1 MSHHHKHQEKLV
13 IDVDIESIQ
22 QDRLLRH
29 ILHYVRKIYEQGK
42 SKPTSPVPTG
52 GKIVQI
58 AKGENTMSITGTI
71 PGTTSTFE
79 ADALLNGIQDPAGW
93 PGGTVDTWT
102 CDDPLAVVG
111 PDSGPDVNQPGA
123 LDQVTVSIPV
133 TDTQGSAP
141 AGQPGSYNLRCSVQ
155 IPPVNGVTPPPMI
168 LGPVNVPIQAVP
180 VPVPTGGVINQ
191 IS

>member
-1 MSHHHKHQEKLV
+1 MMDEHGEEMKVLREIKG
-13 IDVDIESIQ
+13 
-22 QDRLLRH
+22 LLEEL
-29 ILHYVRKIYEQGK
+29 INVTETGDEAIIAALQG
-42 SKPTSPVPTG
+42 PPVSPVPTG

-58 AKGENTMSITGTI
+58 IKGENTMSITGTI

-79 ADALLNGIQDPAGW
+79 ADALLNGVQDPAGW
-93 PGGTVDTWT
+93 PAGTVDTWT
-102 CDDPLAVVG
+102 CDDPQAVIG

-133 TDTQGSAP
+133 GDTQGSAP
-141 AGQPGSYNLRCSVQ
+141 AGQPGSYNLTCSVQ
-155 IPPVNGVTPPPMI
+155 MPAVNGVTPPPMV
-168 LGPVNVPIQAVP
+168 LPVANVPIQAAP